1 MQRLPSCV
9 HWRDRENLGETPKRT
24 QGSSKEERP
33 QERHRSSCLGKPTPS
48 KLGSCLSQTRGED
61 LLEKKD
67 PRGPPHP
74 PTTSDLES
82 GLWTKHQRYVAP
94 PAEQTSLPKVT
105 PPPDPPPNQNTPL
118 YSLQLFNL
126 LFIHPTISRCPITS
140 PSLHNFPPF

>member
-33 QERHRSSCLGKPTPS
+33 QERHRSSCLGKPAPS

-61 LLEKKD
+61 LLEKKG

-105 PPPDPPPNQNTPL
+105 PPPLTPPPPQPEHSTL
-118 YSLQLFNL
+118 FFAIIQLI
-126 LFIHPTISRCPITS
+126 IHS
-140 PSLHNFPPF
+140 PNYK